1 VSVVRLTAEI
11 VFGGAVLLA
20 PWGFLVGFV
29 AGLIE
34 KRNPGAAVGTGGRW
48 ALAVAVIPAL
58 VLGLIVI
65 SLIMLPLWFIPVL
78 GWAACFR
85 VIAAYMRPWE
95 RWYRSLGIS
104 LRWSLRMVP
113 GTSHPSA
120 AQDAADQ
127 MRDFAED
134 QVQDAAERYID
145 RESGS
150 EGA

>member
-1 VSVVRLTAEI
+1 MSVVKLAAEI

-29 AGLIE
+29 AGLSE
-34 KRNPGAAVGTGGRW
+34 RRNPLRAGGQW

-65 SLIMLPLWFIPVL
+65 SLVMLPLWLIPIL
-78 GWAACFR
+78 GWAVCFR

-113 GTSHPSA
+113 GGGHPSA
-120 AQDAADQ
+120 AQEAADQ

-134 QVQDAAERYID
+134 QAQDAAEDYMG
-145 RESGS
+145 RESGA
-150 EGA
+150 EGG